1 MIKNFLASAV
11 GLRKETVPV
20 SINYAVEED
29 GKKILKA
36 GTLVPIYT
44 EMVGATPRYAV
55 LFNDT
60 DVTNVTDET
69 ERGAVVS
76 VGGVTAGHIL
86 RNVIIIAEQPEDAD
100 LIAQGLY
107 METYKEAFYPN
118 DVVGEMTPYEVE
130 AIEGEIG
137 GGESGGGEEEGE

>member
-11 GLRKETVPV
+11 GLRKETVAV
-20 SINYAVEED
+20 SVNYAVEED

-44 EMVGATPRYAV
+44 EMVGANPKYAV

-60 DVTNVTDET
+60 DVTDKT
-69 ERGAVVS
+69 ERGATVS

-86 RNVIIIAEQPEDAD
+86 SNVIIEAEQPNEED

-107 METYKEAFYPN
+107 MEIYKEAQYP
-118 DVVGEMTPYEVE
+118 DDEVGELHAYEVE

-137 GGESGGGEEEGE
+137 GGESGGGEEIGE

>member
-11 GLRKETVPV
+11 GLRKETVAV
-20 SINYAVEED
+20 SVNYAVEED

-44 EMVGATPRYAV
+44 EMVGANPKYAV

-60 DVTNVTDET
+60 DVTDKT
-69 ERGAVVS
+69 ERGATVS

-86 RNVIIIAEQPEDAD
+86 SNVIIEAEQPNEED

-107 METYKEAFYPN
+107 MEIYKEAQYP
-118 DVVGEMTPYEVE
+118 DDEVGELHAYEVE

>member
-11 GLRKETVPV
+11 GLRKETVAV
-20 SINYAVEED
+20 SVNYAVEED

-36 GTLVPIYT
+36 GTLVPVAT
-44 EMVGATPRYAV
+44 GLVGATPKYAV

-60 DVTNVTDET
+60 DVTDTQLE
-69 ERGAVVS
+69 GVS

-86 RNVIIIAEQPEDAD
+86 GNVIIMAEQPHEED

-107 METYKEAFYPN
+107 LEPYKTAQYPDGETGRPE
-118 DVVGEMTPYEVE
+118 PYAVE

-137 GGESGGGEEEGE
+137 GGESGGGEEGGE

>member
-11 GLRKETVPV
+11 GLRKETVTV
-20 SINYAVEED
+20 SVDYAVEED

-36 GTLVPIYT
+36 GTLVPVNT
-44 EMVGATPRYAV
+44 ELVGATPRYAV

-60 DVTNVTDET
+60 DVTDKFEEGGT
-69 ERGAVVS
+69 VS

-86 RNVIIIAEQPEDAD
+86 GNVIIIAEQPQQAD

-107 METYKEAFYPN
+107 FEPYKEAQYPN
-118 DVVGEMTPYEVE
+118 DEVGTLEPYEVE
-130 AIEGEIG
+130 RIEGEIS
-137 GGESGGGEEEGE
+137 GGEGEGEGE

>member
-11 GLRKETVPV
+11 GLRKETVTV
-20 SINYAVEED
+20 SVNYAADED

-36 GTLVPIYT
+36 GTLVPVYT
-44 EMVGATPRYAV
+44 VLVGATPRYAV

-60 DVTNVTDET
+60 DVTDKT

-86 RNVIIIAEQPEDAD
+86 KDVIIEAEQPKDQY

-107 METYKEAFYPN
+107 LEPYKTAQYPDGETGRPE
-118 DVVGEMTPYEVE
+118 PYEVE

>member
-11 GLRKETVPV
+11 GLRKETITV
-20 SINYAVEED
+20 SVEYAVDED

-36 GTLVPIYT
+36 GTLVPVNT
-44 EMVGATPRYAV
+44 ELVGATPRYAV

-60 DVTNVTDET
+60 DVTDKYDDET
-69 ERGAVVS
+69 ATVS

-86 RNVIIIAEQPEDAD
+86 GDVIIFAEEPEDAD

-107 METYKEAFYPN
+107 LESYKTAQYP
-118 DVVGEMTPYEVE
+118 DDEVGELEPYEVE
-130 AIEGEIG
+130 VIEGEIG
-137 GGESGGGEEEGE
+137 GDGEGGGE

>member
-11 GLRKETVPV
+11 GLRKETVTV
-20 SINYAVEED
+20 SVDYAVEED

-36 GTLVPIYT
+36 GTLVPVNTGLI
-44 EMVGATPRYAV
+44 GATPRYAV

-60 DVTNVTDET
+60 DVTDKT
-69 ERGAVVS
+69 ERGAVASVS
-76 VGGVTAGHIL
+76 GVTAGHIL
-86 RNVIIIAEQPEDAD
+86 RNVIIEAEQPNEED

-107 METYKEAFYPN
+107 LEIYKTAQYPADAN
-118 DVVGEMTPYEVE
+118 GEMTPYEVE

>member
-11 GLRKETVPV
+11 GLRKETVTV
-20 SINYAVEED
+20 AVDYAVEED

-36 GTLVPIYT
+36 GTLVPVAT
-44 EMVGATPRYAV
+44 GLVGATPRYAV

-60 DVTNVTDET
+60 DVTDKT

-86 RNVIIIAEQPEDAD
+86 GNVIIMAERPNVEDI
-100 LIAQGLY
+100 IAQGLY
-107 METYKEAFYPN
+107 LEPYKTAQYPDGET
-118 DVVGEMTPYEVE
+118 GELEPYEVE
-130 AIEGEIG
+130 KIEGEI
-137 GGESGGGEEEGE
+137 SGGGEEHGGE

>member
-11 GLRKETVPV
+11 GLRKETVTV
-20 SINYAVEED
+20 SVEYAVEED
-29 GKKILKA
+29 SKKILKA

-44 EMVGATPRYAV
+44 EMVGGSPKYAV

-60 DVTNVTDET
+60 DVTDKTDET
-69 ERGAVVS
+69 VS

-86 RNVIIIAEQPEDAD
+86 ENVIIFAEEPEDTD

-107 METYKEAFYPN
+107 LELYKGAQYP
-118 DVVGEMTPYEVE
+118 DDEVGELEPYEVE
-130 AIEGEIG
+130 AIEGEISGGEGEG
-137 GGESGGGEEEGE
+137 GGE

>member
-11 GLRKETVPV
+11 GLRKETVTV
-20 SINYAVEED
+20 SVNYAVEED

-36 GTLVPIYT
+36 GTLVPVYT
-44 EMVGATPRYAV
+44 ELVGAAPRYAV

-60 DVTNVTDET
+60 DVTDKT

-86 RNVIIIAEQPEDAD
+86 GNVIIVAEQPNEED
-100 LIAQGLY
+100 LIAHGLY
-107 METYKEAFYPN
+107 LESYKTAQYPDGETGDLE
-118 DVVGEMTPYEVE
+118 PYAVE
-130 AIEGEIG
+130 KIEGEIG
-137 GGESGGGEEEGE
+137 GGESGGEEEGGE

>member
-11 GLRKETVPV
+11 GLRKETVTV
-20 SINYAVEED
+20 SAQYAVEEN

-44 EMVGATPRYAV
+44 ELVGATPKYAV

-60 DVTNVTDET
+60 DVTDKT

-86 RNVIIIAEQPEDAD
+86 SNVIIVAEQPQEED

-107 METYKEAFYPN
+107 MEIYKTAQYPE
-118 DVVGEMTPYEVE
+118 DEEGRMVLYEVE

-137 GGESGGGEEEGE
+137 GGESGGGEEGGE

>member
-11 GLRKETVPV
+11 GLRKETVTV
-20 SINYAVEED
+20 SVNYAADED

-36 GTLVPIYT
+36 GTLVPVYT
-44 EMVGATPRYAV
+44 ELVGATPRYAV

-60 DVTNVTDET
+60 DVTDKT
-69 ERGAVVS
+69 EEGATVS

-86 RNVIIIAEQPEDAD
+86 SNIIIVAEEPQTED

-107 METYKEAFYPN
+107 LEPYKTAQYPDDEVGDLEA
-118 DVVGEMTPYEVE
+118 YEVE

-137 GGESGGGEEEGE
+137 GGESGGGKEEGE

>member
-11 GLRKETVPV
+11 GLRKETVTV
-20 SINYAVEED
+20 SVDYAVEED

-44 EMVGATPRYAV
+44 ELVGANPKYAV

-60 DVTNVTDET
+60 DVTDRT
-69 ERGAVVS
+69 ERGATVS

-86 RNVIIIAEQPEDAD
+86 SNVIIVAEQPQEED

-107 METYKEAFYPN
+107 MEIYKEAQYP
-118 DVVGEMTPYEVE
+118 DDEVGDMTTYRVE

-137 GGESGGGEEEGE
+137 GGGEIGPEEGE

>member
-11 GLRKETVPV
+11 GLRKETVTV
-20 SINYAVEED
+20 SVDYAADED

-44 EMVGATPRYAV
+44 TLVGATPRYAV

-60 DVTNVTDET
+60 DVTDKYDDET
-69 ERGAVVS
+69 ATVS

-86 RNVIIIAEQPEDAD
+86 RDVIIYAEDPNTNYMT
-100 LIAQGLY
+100 AQGLY
-107 METYKEAFYPN
+107 LEPYKTAQYP
-118 DVVGEMTPYEVE
+118 DDEVGELEHYEVE

>member
-11 GLRKETVPV
+11 GLRKETVTV
-20 SINYAVEED
+20 SVEYAVEED
-29 GKKILKA
+29 SKKILKA

-44 EMVGATPRYAV
+44 ELVGATPKYAV

-60 DVTNVTDET
+60 DVTDKAEGT
-69 ERGAVVS
+69 VS

-86 RNVIIIAEQPEDAD
+86 GNVIIGAEQPQVED

-107 METYKEAFYPN
+107 LEPYKEAQYPD
-118 DVVGEMTPYEVE
+118 DVYGDPEPYEVE

-137 GGESGGGEEEGE
+137 GGGGEQEGE

>member
-11 GLRKETVPV
+11 GLRKETVTV
-20 SINYAVEED
+20 SVGYATDED

-36 GTLVPIYT
+36 GTLVPVYT
-44 EMVGATPRYAV
+44 ELVGATPRYAV

-60 DVTNVTDET
+60 DVTDKYDNVENTT
-69 ERGAVVS
+69 VS

-86 RNVIIIAEQPEDAD
+86 RDVIIVAERPRDAD

-107 METYKEAFYPN
+107 LENYKTAQYPN
-118 DVVGEMTPYEVE
+118 GETGRPEPYEVE

-137 GGESGGGEEEGE
+137 GGEEHGGE

>member
-20 SINYAVEED
+20 SVNYAVEED

-44 EMVGATPRYAV
+44 EMVGANPKYAV

-60 DVTNVTDET
+60 DVTDKT
-69 ERGAVVS
+69 EGTVS

-86 RNVIIIAEQPEDAD
+86 SNVIIEAEQPNEED

-107 METYKEAFYPN
+107 MEIYKEAQYP
-118 DVVGEMTPYEVE
+118 DDEVGEMTPYEVE

-137 GGESGGGEEEGE
+137 GGESGGGEEEEGE

>member
-11 GLRKETVPV
+11 GLRKETVTV
-20 SINYAVEED
+20 SVNYAADED

-36 GTLVPIYT
+36 GTLVPVNT
-44 EMVGATPRYAV
+44 ELVGATPRYAV

-60 DVTNVTDET
+60 DVTDKT
-69 ERGAVVS
+69 EKGAVVS

-86 RNVIIIAEQPEDAD
+86 ENVIIMAEQPREEA

-107 METYKEAFYPN
+107 LEPYKTAQYPN
-118 DVVGEMTPYEVE
+118 GETGKPEPYAVE
-130 AIEGEIG
+130 KIDGEIG
-137 GGESGGGEEEGE
+137 GGESGGGEYVG

>member
-1 MIKNFLASAV
+1 MIKNFLASEV
-11 GLRKETVPV
+11 GLRKETVTV
-20 SINYAVEED
+20 SVDYAVDEN

-36 GTLVPIYT
+36 GTLVPVYT
-44 EMVGATPRYAV
+44 ELVGATPRYAV

-60 DVTNVTDET
+60 DVTDKT
-69 ERGAVVS
+69 EKGATVS

-86 RNVIIIAEQPEDAD
+86 SDVIIEAESPREDD

-107 METYKEAFYPN
+107 LETYKSASYPA
-118 DVVGEMTPYEVE
+118 DEDGEMTPYEVE

-137 GGESGGGEEEGE
+137 GEESGGGEEEGE

>member
-20 SINYAVEED
+20 SVNYAVEED

-36 GTLVPIYT
+36 GTLVPVYT
-44 EMVGATPRYAV
+44 ELVGATPRYAV

-60 DVTNVTDET
+60 DVTDKT
-69 ERGAVVS
+69 EGAVS
-76 VGGVTAGHIL
+76 VGGVTRGHIL
-86 RNVIIIAEQPEDAD
+86 RDVIIEAEQPQEQD

-107 METYKEAFYPN
+107 MENYKEAQYPEDSAGN
-118 DVVGEMTPYEVE
+118 MITYRVE
-130 AIEGEIG
+130 KIDGEITGGDDEEQG
-137 GGESGGGEEEGE
+137 GGGGK